1 MEAIAFYVLLNDLG
15 SYIYVYVYSL
25 FTHLHS
31 VSCRLFV
38 ISCIP
43 QLEYLDDRIITAD
56 QRAEAN
62 RLYGRPFYKVL
73 VDEQIPEFMEKVMR
87 KMKSSLGVESTP
99 ARGDGEPVNTNIS
112 GNPNGRGNNTSC
124 LTSIP
129 VSTMVVSLNSSD
141 SESSLNVP
149 KRKSRNLVI

>member
-1 MEAIAFYVLLNDLG
+1 MDRIYKLLIFLMFNKLG
-15 SYIYVYVYSL
+15 SYI
-25 FTHLHS
+25 FTHMHS
-31 VSCRLFV
+31 ISCRLFV

-56 QRAEAN
+56 QREEAH
-62 RLYGRPFYKVL
+62 RLYGRSFYKVL

-99 ARGDGEPVNTNIS
+99 ARDDDDVSAYIS
-112 GNPNGRGNNTSC
+112 NNPNGSGPNTIC

-129 VSTMVVSLNSSD
+129 VSTVNVSLNSSD
-141 SESSLNVP
+141 SESSLSIP